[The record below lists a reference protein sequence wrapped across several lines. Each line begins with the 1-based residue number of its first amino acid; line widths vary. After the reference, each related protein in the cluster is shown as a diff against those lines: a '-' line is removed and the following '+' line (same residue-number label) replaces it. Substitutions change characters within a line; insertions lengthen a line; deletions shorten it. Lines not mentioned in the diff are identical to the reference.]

1 MTESDDDRLAALD
14 AVLWRDDPRSARGP
28 RRGRARKHPGH
39 RRARAWLALSL
50 AVGAVVTGILAPHG
64 LLMATGL
71 VAAALAV
78 HVLDT
83 APRHHGRRRRGS

>member
-1 MTESDDDRLAALD
+1 MTEPDDDRLAALD
-14 AVLWRDDPRSARGP
+14 AVPWRDAPRPARGF
-28 RRGRARKHPGH
+28 RRH
-39 RRARAWLALSL
+39 RRARAWLALAL

-64 LLMATGL
+64 LLMAAGL

-83 APRHHGRRRRGS
+83 APRRRGRRRRGS